1 MQRHDDSKAYDAQR
15 IPEKDWKHFKV
26 VHDAALERY
35 CTRVIQEC
43 QEVLT
48 DAAVSARDRFLQV
61 SRVARERNRE
71 MASAFDDM
79 RRSTAVLRL
88 ATMIG
93 LDVVTAEEL
102 EQFSSLVREKAV
114 AAAQIVARR

>member
-1 MQRHDDSKAYDAQR
+1 MERRDDSEAYDAQR

-26 VHDAALERY
+26 VHDVAMERY
-35 CTRVIQEC
+35 CSRVIEEC

-48 DAAVSARDRFLQV
+48 DAGVSARDRFLQV
-61 SRVARERNRE
+61 SRLVRERNRE

-93 LDVVTAEEL
+93 LEVVTAKEL

-114 AAAQIVARR
+114 AAAQVVAR